1 VPTMAEAGFPGV
13 GSELW
18 IGLFVPARTP
28 ATIIDKLHSTVM
40 QATQRPT
47 VRDAFTKSGVPMAV
61 RQIAAGVSVLRKRRD
76 QALGAH
82 HQGQQR

>member
-1 VPTMAEAGFPGV
+1 
-13 GSELW
+13 
-18 IGLFVPARTP
+18 
-28 ATIIDKLHSTVM
+28 M

-61 RQIAAGVSVLRKRRD
+61 SKSPQEFQSFVNVRD